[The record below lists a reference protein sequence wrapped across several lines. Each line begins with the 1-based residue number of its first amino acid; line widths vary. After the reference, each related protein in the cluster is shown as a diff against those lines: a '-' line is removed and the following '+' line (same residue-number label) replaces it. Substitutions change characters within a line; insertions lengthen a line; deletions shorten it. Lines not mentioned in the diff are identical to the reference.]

1 MNRQDHRTFIMNP
14 STSERKEREGAYSR
28 VSAMLSKAEKGS
40 TGQPIS
46 VLEKKIDSDGK
57 LPKIPSEI
65 VREIQAMRLKAQL
78 TRAEVAQ
85 RMKPRPVLVKV
96 IDEIENGTA
105 IWNKEQV
112 SRVKEVLQK
121 RIKELTSS

>member
-65 VREIQAMRLKAQL
+65 VREIQTMRLKAQL

>member
-28 VSAMLSKAEKGS
+28 ISAMLSKAEKGS

-65 VREIQAMRLKAQL
+65 VREIQTMRLKAQL